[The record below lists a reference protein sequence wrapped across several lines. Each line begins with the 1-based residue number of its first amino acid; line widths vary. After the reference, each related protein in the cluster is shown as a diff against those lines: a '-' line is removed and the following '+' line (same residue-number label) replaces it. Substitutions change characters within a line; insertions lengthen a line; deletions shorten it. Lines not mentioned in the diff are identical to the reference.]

1 MSLSIAT
8 ARVVPTLTE
17 VLEVSTLQVIE
28 TLRTEALPAGTSAT
42 TSAATSAITSAA
54 TAVEAP
60 GDLAGQLAG
69 YLADASAIG
78 HAEPADPLRQAVL
91 SAVDAALAQFRVH
104 LLAQLEP
111 LFDRRSA
118 QQSERTE

>member
-28 TLRTEALPAGTSAT
+28 TLRTEALPAGTSAIA
-42 TSAATSAITSAA
+42 SATTSAA

-60 GDLAGQLAG
+60 GDLAG

-111 LFDRRSA
+111 LFDSGAA

>member
-28 TLRTEALPAGTSAT
+28 TLRTEASPAGTSAIA
-42 TSAATSAITSAA
+42 SATTSAA

-111 LFDRRSA
+111 LFDSGAA